1 MSLISWNCRGLR
13 NLWTVR
19 VLQKVINKE
28 DPAIAFL
35 METKLDLDWM
45 GKVKDR
51 CKVKNGLV
59 VPSRGKSG
67 GLAMFWKEEV
77 KLDI

>member
-51 CKVKNGLV
+51 CKFKKGLV

>member
-1 MSLISWNCRGLR
+1 
-13 NLWTVR
+13 
-19 VLQKVINKE
+19 
-28 DPAIAFL
+28 

>member
-51 CKVKNGLV
+51 CKFKNGLV